1 MMSIT
6 GNKDA
11 NDVFGGGGGQ
21 SEFDESDL
29 DLEKVVQR

>member
-11 NDVFGGGGGQ
+11 NDVFGGCGQ